1 MKRSV
6 RNMPGTTH
14 FRHWL
19 DELTSERQL
28 EDRVDEALSEL
39 RLAQDL
45 VALREKR
52 GFTQAELARRLG
64 VSQPAIAKIESGRA
78 ANLQLKTLVR
88 IATAL
93 GGEVVLKLRG
103 KASPPAADSASRKSA
118 GALPGRR
125 AGTAR

>member
-1 MKRSV
+1 
-6 RNMPGTTH
+6 MPSTTH
-14 FRHWL
+14 FTRWL
-19 DELTSERQL
+19 DERTSERQL

-103 KASPPAADSASRKSA
+103 KASAPAADSARPKSV
-118 GALPGRR
+118 GPLRR
-125 AGTAR
+125 RSAGTAR